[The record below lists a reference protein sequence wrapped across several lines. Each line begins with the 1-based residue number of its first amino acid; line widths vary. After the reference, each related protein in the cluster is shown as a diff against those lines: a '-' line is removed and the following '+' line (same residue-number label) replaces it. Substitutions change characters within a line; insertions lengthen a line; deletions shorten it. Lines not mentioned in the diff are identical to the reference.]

1 MRANM
6 KNPARGLLIHGLSV
20 GLGLTLLTTSLAAL
34 LTTTAAAQ
42 ENVEKGKALF
52 ESRCPLCH
60 QVPEPS
66 MLKLGQWRRSL
77 HTMQKRM
84 QQSGMSPLSESEFQ
98 QVLDYLATQARD

>member
-1 MRANM
+1 M
-6 KNPARGLLIHGLSV
+6 KRFAQRLMLSGLSAGF
-20 GLGLTLLTTSLAAL
+20 GLVLLVTS

-42 ENVEKGKALF
+42 EDVEKGKKLF

-66 MLKLGQWRRSL
+66 MLKLEQWRRSL

-84 QQSGMSPLSESEFQ
+84 QQSGMSPLSETEFQ
-98 QVLDYLATQARD
+98 QVLAFLATQARD